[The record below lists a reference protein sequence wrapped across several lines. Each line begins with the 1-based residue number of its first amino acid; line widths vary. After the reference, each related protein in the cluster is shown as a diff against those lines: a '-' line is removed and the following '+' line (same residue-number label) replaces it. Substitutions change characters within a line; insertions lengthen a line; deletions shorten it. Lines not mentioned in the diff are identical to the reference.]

1 MKKDNY
7 KKLIDP
13 DYLQNKSLENNRP
26 KIFFTLHMGCVDIL
40 IFVLSELLEQAYFLY
55 TPVKNKKLEH
65 LLLQIR
71 QRQGGK
77 MFPATPNGVKN
88 LYKSFIDKKDKKN
101 TVKALDGLSFTAKD
115 GEITGILG
123 PNGAGKSTAMKAM
136 LGLLNLKS
144 GSVMIDGKD
153 ISKLSPQD
161 RVKEGIS
168 FVPQTKNVFAGMTVE
183 ENLEMGA
190 FLMKDEIQNIIE
202 EIYELFPILRE
213 KRNQMV
219 GELSGGQRQQVALG
233 RALMIKPTVLM
244 LDEPTAGVSPIV
256 MDELFDHI
264 VKVKRTNVAILMVEQ
279 NAKQALSISDRG
291 YVLVTGENRYS
302 GTGKELLDD
311 PRVRSSFLGG

>member
-1 MKKDNY
+1 MAFFEGNQMTGGY
-7 KKLIDP
+7 GNGP
-13 DYLQNKSLENNRP
+13 DIISSCTVNVNR
-26 KIFFTLHMGCVDIL
+26 
-40 IFVLSELLEQAYFLY
+40 
-55 TPVKNKKLEH
+55 
-65 LLLQIR
+65 
-71 QRQGGK
+71 
-77 MFPATPNGVKN
+77 
-88 LYKSFIDKKDKKN
+88 
-101 TVKALDGLSFTAKD
+101 
-115 GEITGILG
+115 GEIVAILG

-144 GSVMIDGKD
+144 GTVTIDGKD

-161 RVKEGIS
+161 RVKQGIS
-168 FVPQTKNVFAGMTVE
+168 FVPQTRNVFTGLTVR

-190 FLMKDEIQNIIE
+190 FLRNEDLDKVVE
-202 EIYELFPILRE
+202 EIYDLFPILRE
-213 KRNQMV
+213 KRSQLV

-233 RALMIKPTVLM
+233 RALMIKPSVLM

-264 VKVKRTNVAILMVEQ
+264 LKVKQTNVAILMVEQ

-302 GTGKELLDD
+302 GTGKELLND

>member
-1 MKKDNY
+1 MAFFEGLKMTGGYSNG
-7 KKLIDP
+7 P
-13 DYLQNKSLENNRP
+13 DIINSCSVNVNR
-26 KIFFTLHMGCVDIL
+26 
-40 IFVLSELLEQAYFLY
+40 
-55 TPVKNKKLEH
+55 
-65 LLLQIR
+65 
-71 QRQGGK
+71 
-77 MFPATPNGVKN
+77 
-88 LYKSFIDKKDKKN
+88 
-101 TVKALDGLSFTAKD
+101 
-115 GEITGILG
+115 GEIVSILG

-144 GSVMIDGKD
+144 GSIKINGKD
-153 ISKLSPQD
+153 ITKLSPQD

-190 FLMKDEIQNIIE
+190 FLVLDDYRPIIDEI
-202 EIYELFPILRE
+202 YSLFPILRE
-213 KRNQMV
+213 KRNQLV

-233 RALMIKPTVLM
+233 RALMIRPSVLM

-279 NAKQALSISDRG
+279 NAKQALNISDRG

-302 GTGKELLDD
+302 GTGQELLNN
-311 PRVRSSFLGG
+311 PEVRKSFLGG